1 VAQDSGKL
9 EGKVA
14 VVTGAGSS
22 GPGFGTGKAISVL
35 FAREGAKVLLVDK
48 FEDRAEETRGIIEGE
63 GGEASVFAVDLEDM
77 AAGQQVVDEAV
88 ARYGTVDILVNNAAL
103 GATKHIL
110 ETSDELYQQI
120 IAINLT
126 APFMLCRA
134 VIPVMAEHGGGAI
147 VNIVSIA
154 AMRGQGGSGAA
165 AYAASKG
172 GLISLTTDLAD
183 AVGGQGIRVNA
194 VAPGIIDTPM
204 RDASIRLAGL
214 EPGDIDLSF
223 KTSLGI
229 EGDAWDIARAA
240 LFVAGP
246 DGRFVTGVLL
256 PIDGGTTA
264 RSH

>member
-1 VAQDSGKL
+1 VGQDSGKL
-9 EGKVA
+9 AGQVA
-14 VVTGAGSS
+14 IVTGAGSS
-22 GPGFGTGKAISVL
+22 GPGFGTGKAMAVL

-48 FEDRAEETRGIIEGE
+48 FEDRARETLGIIEGE
-63 GGEASVFAVDLEDM
+63 GGEASVMAIDLADI
-77 AAGQQVVDEAV
+77 AAGRQVIDEAV
-88 ARYGTVDILVNNAAL
+88 QRYGTVDILVNNAAL
-103 GATKHIL
+103 GTTKGIL
-110 ETSDELYQQI
+110 DTDDELFQTI
-120 IAINLT
+120 IAVNLQ
-126 APFMLCRA
+126 APFALCRA

-183 AVGGQGIRVNA
+183 AVGSKGIRVNA
-194 VAPGIIDTPM
+194 IAPGIVDTPM
-204 RDASIRLAGL
+204 RDASIRLAGID
-214 EPGDIDLSF
+214 PKDVDLSS

-246 DGRFVTGVLL
+246 DGRFVSGVLL

>member
-1 VAQDSGKL
+1 VAHESGKL
-9 EGKVA
+9 AGQVA
-14 VVTGAGSS
+14 IVTGAGSS
-22 GPGFGTGKAISVL
+22 GPGVGTGKAMAVL

-48 FEDRAEETRGIIEGE
+48 FEDRAAETLGIIEGE
-63 GGEASVFAVDLEDM
+63 GGEASVLAIDLARMES
-77 AAGQQVVDEAV
+77 GQQVVDEAV
-88 ARYGTVDILVNNAAL
+88 ARYGTVDVLVNNAAL
-103 GATKHIL
+103 GTTKGIL
-110 ETSDELYQQI
+110 DTDDELFRTI
-120 IAINLT
+120 IAVNLQ
-126 APFMLCRA
+126 APFALCRA
-134 VIPVMAEHGGGAI
+134 VIPVMSDHGGGAI

-183 AVGGQGIRVNA
+183 AVGDRGIRVNA
-194 VAPGIIDTPM
+194 VAPGIVDTPM
-204 RDASIRLAGL
+204 RDQSIRLAGM
-214 EPGDIDLSF
+214 EPKDIDLSF

-240 LFVAGP
+240 LFLAGP

-256 PIDGGTTA
+256 PVDGGTTA